1 MFFSGPHIAVAA
13 KKTLL
18 ASLAL
23 VLSTTVA
30 VADPSHNPAGTVPSK
45 RAVDYDWMSIADWD
59 RRHAEDVLIAEHD
72 QVNVLFVGD
81 SITAGWDW
89 QLWQTHFAPLKAANF
104 AIGGDHTGNVLWR
117 LQHGTIGKIQ
127 PKLIVLLIGVNN
139 LGQKQESPEAAAAG
153 VTRVVQQLQLAWP
166 NSKILLNAV
175 FPFDE
180 QPSSENRNKVKT
192 LNKMIAK
199 LGDNKHIFFKNYGP
213 LMLQKD
219 GKIAK
224 EIMADF
230 LHPTAQG
237 YQIWADAMVPDIQ
250 QLLQ

>member
-1 MFFSGPHIAVAA
+1 MNVFSRSLIVAA
-13 KKTLL
+13 GLFAFSL
-18 ASLAL
+18 GAQAGDASN
-23 VLSTTVA
+23 
-30 VADPSHNPAGTVPSK
+30 NPAGTIPSK
-45 RAVDYDWMSIADWD
+45 RAVDYEWMSIKDWE

-72 QVNVLFVGD
+72 QVDVLFVGD

-117 LQHGTIGKIQ
+117 LQHGTIGQIQ

-166 NSKILLNAV
+166 NSKILLNGV

-180 QPSSENRNKVKT
+180 QPSSDNRKKVQT
-192 LNKMIAK
+192 LNKIIAK
-199 LGDNKHIFFKNYGP
+199 LGDNKHVFFKNYGP

-219 GKIAK
+219 GKISADV
-224 EIMADF
+224 MADF

-237 YQIWADAMVPDIQ
+237 YHIWAAAMVPDIQ